1 MKLKRKTKSGILISV
16 LIILILS
23 LLYNKYLSHEAY
35 LKRVSGVNL
44 PFWTVTNE
52 TESKNLGVIGKF
64 EIPESKVEEFIS
76 ENNLKGLLNSDVR
89 IGYDNILKEK
99 NRVKNTNGRWF
110 AIEDCKSGNN
120 WKILLNSQSGDLWIL
135 VRFPDWSG
143 DSAPCD

>member
-1 MKLKRKTKSGILISV
+1 MISILF
-16 LIILILS
+16 ILILS
-23 LLYNKYLSHEAY
+23 LLYNKYLSNEAY

-52 TESKNLGVIGKF
+52 TESMEVAVIGKF
-64 EIPESKVEEFIS
+64 EIPERKVEEFIS
-76 ENNLKGLLNSDVR
+76 ENNLKKLTNSDVG
-89 IGYDNILKEK
+89 IGFENILKEK
-99 NRVKNTNGRWF
+99 NRVKNTNGHWF
-110 AIEDCKSGNN
+110 AIENCKSGNN